1 MDRFAICQAF
11 AQLESDY
18 NVNGLLRERPSNQR
32 RRESIGCQLSRIGY
46 SSPFGWVAIEAERE
60 SDCEDPADDEVRE
73 VYMRHV
79 LAWGLPIAADLM
91 QAMRRFFV
99 PSFLA
104 KFPQC
109 AGDDFQQG
117 RAA

>member
-18 NVNGLLRERPSNQR
+18 NVGGWLRERPSNQR
-32 RRESIGCQLSRIGY
+32 RRESIGVQLSRIGY
-46 SSPFGWVAIEAERE
+46 RNPFGWVAIEAERDG
-60 SDCEDPADDEVRE
+60 DCEEPEADEVRD

-79 LAWGLPIAADLM
+79 LKWNLPIDDDLRAAM
-91 QAMRRFFV
+91 ERFYV

-104 KFPQC
+104 KFPAFAQV
-109 AGDDFQQG
+109 
-117 RAA
+117 AA